1 MRRRTI
7 EGGRGAVGMGGG
19 GAGVREKAVVDQ
31 VEEPHHGEA
40 VVVHVVGLVHAEQD
54 LGPSEMR
61 SKDARRSSGGV
72 DSGDLHGDPFLE
84 VSRASCEHPPWAA
97 PPPP

>member
-61 SKDARRSSGGV
+61 SKDARRFSDGV
-72 DSGDLHGDPFLE
+72 DAGDLHGDLVVE
-84 VSRASCEHPPWAA
+84 DSRGSCENTPWAAA
-97 PPPP
+97 PPP